1 MIRNLEINNYKLFR
15 DLALELDG
23 GVNLLC
29 GPNGSRKTSVKK
41 LQTALSL
48 HIPHHLP
55 TSLRKNSSISC
66 EALPVRN
73 ISIRMVAAFRRASPR
88 NFSV

>member
-29 GPNGSRKTSVKK
+29 GPNGSGKTSVIEIVY
-41 LQTALSL
+41 ALTL
-48 HIPHHLP
+48 L
-55 TSLRKNSSISC
+55 LKN
-66 EALPVRN
+66 
-73 ISIRMVAAFRRASPR
+73 FRRHYLSTFHIISPHP
-88 NFSV
+88 